1 MFFAGLKHLT
11 KLAYVTEK
19 GKTLKSASAKAA
31 YHYLTRTGQF
41 SRQKSGEIIEFVEH
55 GNLPAW
61 AQTEP
66 AKFWKAADTYERE
79 KGRVATTLAIAL
91 PNHISTEQRVELAQ
105 ALIQELCHQYQFP
118 YAAAIHRH
126 PGALSD
132 IDQPHLH
139 IMYSERGL
147 DGIQRSAEQFF
158 KQWNRKAPE
167 RGGTR
172 KLTADVLGYGRDH
185 VNVFREIVERQ
196 INQILNTYAPTKII
210 EIKGEKI
217 EVPSLVSRLS
227 TAEYNKRHGTAL
239 REVPMIPAHL
249 RYSKDPEKIKMLEEL
264 KATIEANRAFNL
276 EELYSTYYKA
286 HMRSK
291 KPKLVHVEPKDIPEH
306 NPRRGVDHQSYEKV
320 SLFTAQFLNWS
331 KGIYDEASHF
341 TLRDELLA
349 NNQAVQD
356 YKAYREVLTEQKL
369 AREQAFRD
377 VLRYRTRIAHSMLQ
391 QKSLDDYQTLKEL
404 VLELIALM
412 QSGLFDR
419 AEKFTQLHQVQQHL
433 QSQFDVTTGHYHVLD
448 QILEEVIDDCVKGQA
463 RLLYGLEKN
472 PQQKTERPVDQDP
485 SLDF

>member
-11 KLAYVTEK
+11 KSAYVTEK

-41 SRQKSGEIIEFVEH
+41 SRHKSDEVIEFVEH
-55 GNLPAW
+55 GNLPEW
-61 AQTEP
+61 AQADP
-66 AKFWKAADTYERE
+66 SQFWKAADTYERE

-91 PNHISTEQRVELAQ
+91 PNHISAEQRIELAQ
-105 ALIQELCHQYQFP
+105 ALIQELCHSHQFP

-196 INQILNTYAPTKII
+196 INQILNLYAPTKIV

-227 TAEYNKRHGTAL
+227 TEEYNKRYGTAL
-239 REVPMIPAHL
+239 KEVPMIPAYL
-249 RYSKDPEKIKMLEEL
+249 RYTKDPEQLKTLEEL
-264 KATIEANRAFNL
+264 KTTIQANRAFNL
-276 EELYSTYYKA
+276 EEMYSAYYQA
-286 HMRSK
+286 HMRRK
-291 KPKLVHVEPKDIPEH
+291 KPKLVHVDPQDIPEQD
-306 NPRRGVDHQSYEKV
+306 PMRGIDHQSYEKV
-320 SLFTAQFLNWS
+320 SLFTAQWLNWS
-331 KGIYDEASHF
+331 KEIYDEASHF
-341 TLRDELLA
+341 SLRDELLA
-349 NNQAVQD
+349 NHPVFQD
-356 YKAYREVLTEQKL
+356 YKNDREVVTI
-369 AREQAFRD
+369 RTISRDQAFRD
-377 VLRYRTRIAHSMLQ
+377 VLQYRTQIAHCMVQ
-391 QKSLDDYQTLKEL
+391 QKTVAHQETLSPL
-404 VLELIALM
+404 VMAFIAFI
-412 QSGLFDR
+412 QNAPFDR
-419 AEKFTQLHQVQQHL
+419 MEKFNQLQQVQQHL
-433 QSQFDVTTGHYHVLD
+433 QAQLDVTTEPYRRLD
-448 QILEEVIDDCVKGQA
+448 QCLEQAIEHCVTGQA
-463 RLLYGLEKN
+463 RLLYGLEDR
-472 PQQKTERPVDQDP
+472 QQDTAATPDQDR